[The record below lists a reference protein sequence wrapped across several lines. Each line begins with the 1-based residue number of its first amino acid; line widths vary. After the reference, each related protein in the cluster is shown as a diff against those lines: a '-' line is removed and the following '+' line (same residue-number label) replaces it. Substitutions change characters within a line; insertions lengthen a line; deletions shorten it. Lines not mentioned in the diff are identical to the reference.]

1 MMNVS
6 VNGKPQE
13 VPEGGSVEELLTIL
27 ELNPTRIAIE
37 HNRLILGR
45 DKWPSTLVQ
54 EGDSFEIVHFVG
66 GG

>member
-1 MMNVS
+1 MNVS
-6 VNGKPQE
+6 VNGKPHE
-13 VPEGGSVEELLTIL
+13 ISEGGSVEELLTAL
-27 ELNPTRIAIE
+27 ELNPSRVAVE

-45 DKWPSTLVQ
+45 DKWSSTLVQ